1 MYDLSG
7 LAGPA
12 EWWDAIKGRLRT
24 EQDRVR
30 AFVEAGRAFQA
41 GLRELPAMRAELV
54 RLGRFPGPVAPR
66 VMETIMRRLADLEAR
81 QRDLESRGVGLLARV
96 QAFIVRGHGEKLRVD
111 SIRGT
116 ELDGIGELAGW
127 ILFVGIG
134 ALATALTASMIAWL
148 GSKDAQKRRL
158 ALAGQLLGDVRA
170 GRIPVE
176 AAERMIESVREPAGP
191 LAAFGSAA
199 GLGIALL
206 AAVVLLPRFLGG
218 RRS

>member
-1 MYDLSG
+1 MDDLSG

-12 EWWDAIKGRLRT
+12 DWWAAIKGRLRT
-24 EQDRVR
+24 EEERVR

-41 GLRELPAMRAELV
+41 GLGELPAMRAQLTA
-54 RLGRFPGPVAPR
+54 LSRFPGPLAPR
-66 VMETIMRRLADLEAR
+66 VMETITRRIAELAAR
-81 QRDLESRGVGLLARV
+81 QRDLESRGLGLLARV
-96 QAFIVRGHGEKLRVD
+96 QAFITRGHGEKLRVD

-116 ELDGIGELAGW
+116 DLDGIGELAGW

-134 ALATALTASMIAWL
+134 ALATALTAAMIAWL

-158 ALAGQLLGDVRA
+158 ALAEQLMGDVRA

-176 AAERMIESVREPAGP
+176 AAERMIDSVREPAGP

-206 AAVVLLPRFLGG
+206 AAVVLLPRLLGG